1 MSDTP
6 AAAADLT
13 ADTTVTPFTK
23 APGWYTASLPDSWDF
38 VTPSGGVLM
47 TVALR
52 AMADALGDDTLR
64 PVSATTL
71 FMSPVPNGPLQI
83 RVEVLRRGGSA
94 AQLRAALSSTS
105 VPGPGLEVSATFA
118 RPRSGPE
125 FLAARRPDLP
135 APDDCESTRRVRLQ
149 HWEPPRIFDNID
161 VRYPPGNRWWE
172 PDFTPSDDARAARWF
187 RYLVP
192 QTDTGAAGGE
202 LHWFALP
209 PIMDTMPPAVRTYLG
224 PSEPFDAPSLDLTV
238 HFCEPTTAEWL
249 LVSAYARYAAD
260 GYATAEVEVWGG
272 DRLVA
277 YGTQTMILLTPRAR
291 GAS

>member
-6 AAAADLT
+6 APAPPADLAADT
-13 ADTTVTPFTK
+13 AVTPLTK

-38 VTPSGGVLM
+38 LTPSGGVLM

-52 AMADALGDDTLR
+52 AMAHELGDPSLR

-83 RVEVLRRGGSA
+83 RVEVLRRGGAA

-118 RPRSGPE
+118 RARSGPA
-125 FLAARRPDLP
+125 FLAATPPDVP
-135 APDDCESTRRVRLQ
+135 GPDDCEEVRRLRLQ
-149 HWEPPRIFDNID
+149 HWAPPRIFDNIEI
-161 VRYPPGNRWWE
+161 RYPPGTRWWE
-172 PDFTPSDDARAARWF
+172 PDVTPSTEARARRWF
-187 RYLVP
+187 RYRVP
-192 QTDTGAAGGE
+192 QTVDGTH
-202 LHWFALP
+202 LDWFALP
-209 PIMDTMPPAVRTYLG
+209 PVMDTMPPSVRSYLG
-224 PSEPFDAPSLDLTV
+224 PDEPFDAPSLDLTV

-249 LVSAYARYAAD
+249 LVAAYARHGAD
-260 GYATAEVEVWGG
+260 GYATAEVEVWGD

-277 YGTQTMILLTPRAR
+277 YGTQTMILMTPR
-291 GAS
+291 G